1 MIYMMRLMK
10 KIIIWI
16 MIKIKKE
23 EEKLIKVRI
32 GEYTLNL
39 VMVILLKALKQKYL
53 NILQI
58 F

>member
-16 MIKIKKE
+16 MIKVKKE

-53 NILQI
+53 NIL
-58 F
+58 